1 VADAEL
7 GILLRL
13 VCHKASTPVARYELR
28 DVVVGGDIRID
39 VPERSHGEPNNEREW
54 MASLLSRQ
62 VTKEA
67 RSAFRN
73 IFGDR

>member
-1 VADAEL
+1 MDA
-7 GILLRL
+7 
-13 VCHKASTPVARYELR
+13 TPVGRYELR

-39 VPERSHGEPNNEREW
+39 VPERRPNDPDNQLQW
-54 MASLLSRQ
+54 MASLLTRQ

-73 IFGDR
+73 IFGGR